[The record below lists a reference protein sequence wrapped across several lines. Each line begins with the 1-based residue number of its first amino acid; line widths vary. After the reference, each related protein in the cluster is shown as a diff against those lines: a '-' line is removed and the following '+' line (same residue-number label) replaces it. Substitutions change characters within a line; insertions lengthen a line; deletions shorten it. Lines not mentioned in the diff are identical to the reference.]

1 MKLKKAFTQFL
12 PALGIVILILDTKTA
27 LAGTS
32 EGLSLCFQ
40 TLIPSLMPFIF
51 LSILL
56 TNSLLGKANPILSHL
71 AGICHMESG
80 TESLLLIGL
89 LGGYP
94 VGAQSIG
101 TAYTAGQIEKKQA
114 ERMLAFCNNAGP
126 AFLFGV
132 IGCAF
137 SDPIYPWL
145 LWGVHVVS
153 ALLVAM
159 IFPRGEYA
167 RASISS
173 APISVISA
181 MQLTIKA
188 MATVCGWVI
197 LFRTLLSILNRWVLW
212 VFPVPVQVLI
222 AGIFELANGCV
233 QLSLIPSENARFV
246 VASAML
252 SLGGLCV
259 AMQTISVTSGLS
271 CKNYFCGKAVQTV
284 FSVLLSGIICK
295 LMMTEYSYRI
305 PVHADLAVL
314 AALLFLLVMLWK
326 KKNRSSIP
334 TCFRV

>member
-1 MKLKKAFTQFL
+1 MKATIYF
-12 PALGIVILILDTKTA
+12 ALVSVPLRLI
-27 LAGTS
+27 
-32 EGLSLCFQ
+32 F
-40 TLIPSLMPFIF
+40 
-51 LSILL
+51 
-56 TNSLLGKANPILSHL
+56 
-71 AGICHMESG
+71 
-80 TESLLLIGL
+80 
-89 LGGYP
+89 
-94 VGAQSIG
+94 
-101 TAYTAGQIEKKQA
+101 
-114 ERMLAFCNNAGP
+114 
-126 AFLFGV
+126 
-132 IGCAF
+132 
-137 SDPIYPWL
+137 
-145 LWGVHVVS
+145 

-314 AALLFLLVMLWK
+314 ATLLFLLVMLWK